1 MPSCAGS
8 TRCPGGRADRGLI
21 SARELAVLGLIA
33 EGCSV
38 RCPVSAQVPQVV
50 QSQVTSRAVPDR
62 PVHRSPAVSAQPAN
76 FTASAAAADVV
87 DSGNGPRRAR
97 RGGALAARR
106 RRHPVDSRPASR
118 PEAGHR
124 LLRPARAPPNV
135 TPEPVAPHA
144 ARDLLPRWAIPRTR
158 ADDPT
163 SRLAPSYPSARRRA
177 VPGSGCAM
185 PSTCCYDRR

>member
-1 MPSCAGS
+1 MTGRLNPRPDHA
-8 TRCPGGRADRGLI
+8 TLTTITVRCP
-21 SARELAVLGLIA
+21 
-33 EGCSV
+33 V
-38 RCPVSAQVPQVV
+38 RCPVSAHVPQVV

-62 PVHRSPAVSAQPAN
+62 PIHGSPAVSAQPGDDRAT
-76 FTASAAAADVV
+76 FPASSAAADVV

-97 RGGALAARR
+97 RGGAQAARR

-124 LLRPARAPPNV
+124 LLRPARAPPNF

-144 ARDLLPRWAIPRTR
+144 ARDLLPRWTIPRTR